1 MQRAGEKEDKIE
13 SESYFCISVTHK
25 GKDSS
30 ERKINSKLNKADNAI
45 YLHFY
50 SLHFSFCCIMND
62 NRMIVG
68 LPPLLS
74 SDCD

>member
-1 MQRAGEKEDKIE
+1 MQRAGEEEDKIK
-13 SESYFCISVTHK
+13 SESYFCIAVTHK
-25 GKDSS
+25 GKDSG
-30 ERKINSKLNKADNAI
+30 KWINSKLNKAGNAI

-50 SLHFSFCCIMND
+50 SLHFFFCCIMND